1 MSRLRTRL
9 TALLSV
15 WAAALVAEAALY
27 YFFLSRP
34 YFRRFFS
41 PFAVAVA
48 IAAVAATWRIARP
61 RGEHDRRH
69 GDRRHEHRRAG
80 E

>member
-9 TALLSV
+9 PALVSV
-15 WAAALVAEAALY
+15 WATAVVAEALLY
-27 YFFLSRP
+27 YVFLSRP

-48 IAAVAATWRIARP
+48 VATLVATWRLVRP
-61 RGEHDRRH
+61 RGDEDRRH